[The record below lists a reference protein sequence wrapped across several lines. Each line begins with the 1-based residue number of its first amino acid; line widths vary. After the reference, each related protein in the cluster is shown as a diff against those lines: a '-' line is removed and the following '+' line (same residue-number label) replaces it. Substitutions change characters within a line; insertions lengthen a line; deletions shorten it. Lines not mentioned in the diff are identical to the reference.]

1 MKKKLKLMV
10 MLLSVAAITTVFVGC
25 DSKAKKEAEKAAKQE
40 ALFKQQEEARIQETQ
55 ERQLVHDEFVKRYS
69 REVYHDGRSA
79 GYRLGLQYPP
89 YRKDEWY
96 KENLRI
102 NKSIWLH
109 GDELTKED
117 IKEIEKEYTKGFNE
131 GWEMALS
138 EK

>member
-1 MKKKLKLMV
+1 MKKMI
-10 MLLSVAAITTVFVGC
+10 MLLCFAVIAAATISC
-25 DSKAKKEAEKAAKQE
+25 DSKAKKEAEESIKQE
-40 ALFKQQEEARIQETQ
+40 ALYKQQEEARIQEAQ
-55 ERQLVHDEFVKRYS
+55 ERQSVHDEFVKRYS

-79 GYRLGLQYPP
+79 GYRLGRQYGP

-96 KENLRI
+96 EENLRI

-109 GDELTKED
+109 GDELTKEY
-117 IKEIEKEYTKGFNE
+117 IKEIEKEYKNGFNE